1 MIAKVNEQGLLIT
14 PELLRGAVEVE
25 IREEP
30 GRIVILL
37 DPAKDPIW
45 GLGKNPVIVPETDA
59 SINHDR
65 YIYTK

>member
-1 MIAKVNEQGLLIT
+1 MIAKVDEKGLLIT
-14 PELLRGAVEVE
+14 PAMLHGASEVL
-25 IREEP
+25 IHEEP

-37 DPAKDPIW
+37 DPSKDPIYE
-45 GLGKNPVIVPETDA
+45 LGKNPVVVPEDDA